1 VAESFRIDVP
11 EPVLDDLRERLGRTR
26 WPDAVADDW
35 DRGTA
40 PGALRELVE
49 HWRDGFDW
57 PAAQARLN
65 ALDHRRARVDGF
77 GLHFVRA
84 GTPGAQPL
92 LLLHGWPDSFLRF
105 EALLPLLSDAFDL
118 VVPSIPG
125 YGFSDRPTGPGVGP
139 DRIADLFAG
148 LMTDLGLERFGV
160 HGGDLGS
167 GIGEQLAH
175 RHGERLVGLHL
186 TDVPWWH
193 LFAVDPATLS
203 EPERDFLERGTRW
216 SREEGAYA
224 LLQSTRPQTLAYA
237 LNDSPAGLAGWF
249 LEKFRAW
256 SDCGGDVFS
265 RFSPDLLATNL
276 TIYWVTETAGSAAR
290 LYYDTMTADRG
301 DAKGRVE
308 VPTAVA
314 SFPKDLVPAPREFAE
329 RWFDVRRWTE
339 MPRGGHF
346 AAWEEPRL
354 LADDLRAFFGGLQA
368 G

>member
-1 VAESFRIDVP
+1 MAERFRIDVP
-11 EPVLDDLRERLGRTR
+11 EPVLDDLRERLARTR

-40 PGALRELVE
+40 PGALRRLVQ
-49 HWRDGFDW
+49 HWRDDFDW
-57 PAAQARLN
+57 PGTQARLN
-65 ALDHRRARVDGF
+65 ALEQWRALVDGV
-77 GLHFVRA
+77 GLHFVRS
-84 GTPGAQPL
+84 GDRGRLPL

-105 EALLPLLSDAFDL
+105 EPLLPLLSGEFDL

-125 YGFSDRPTGPGVGP
+125 YGFSDRPTGPGFGP

-148 LMTDLGLERFGV
+148 LMTDLGLDRFGV
-160 HGGDLGS
+160 HGGDVGS
-167 GIGEQLAH
+167 GIAEQLAQ
-175 RHGERLVGLHL
+175 RHAGRVVGLHL
-186 TDVPWWH
+186 TDVPYWH
-193 LFAVDPATLS
+193 LFGADPATLS
-203 EPERDFLERGTRW
+203 EPERDYLERGQQW
-216 SREEGAYA
+216 SQAEGAYA
-224 LLQSTRPQTLAYA
+224 LLQSTKPQTLAYA

-256 SDCGGDVFS
+256 SDCDGDVFS

-276 TIYWVTETAGSAAR
+276 TVYWVTETAGSAAR
-290 LYYDTMTADRG
+290 LYFDTMTADRG
-301 DAKGRVE
+301 PSSVRVE

-314 SFPKDLVPAPREFAE
+314 IFPKDIVPAPRAFGE

-354 LADDLRAFFGGLQA
+354 LAEDIGAFFGDLRR
-368 G
+368 